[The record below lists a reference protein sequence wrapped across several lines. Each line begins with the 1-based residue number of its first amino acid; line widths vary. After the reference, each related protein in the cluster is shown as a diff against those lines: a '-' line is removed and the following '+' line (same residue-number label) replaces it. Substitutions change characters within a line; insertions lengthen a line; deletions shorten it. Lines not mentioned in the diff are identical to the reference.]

1 MENNSFSISTT
12 TVVEISFIIP
22 CFNEVASIDALY
34 HEIAKTVQINK
45 VNAEII
51 FIDDGSTDGTLEH
64 IICIAQTDARIKYIS
79 FSRNFGHQKAI
90 KAGLNKAIGKAA
102 IMMDADLQ
110 HPVSFIPELI
120 DRWKAG
126 YEIVNT
132 IRIDEKNKGLFKK
145 VTSKLFYTLINFLS
159 EVKIKAGSA
168 DFRLL
173 DRKVIEVLK
182 NCHEEFFFLRGM
194 TSWCGFRSCDV
205 EYQAHKRFAGK
216 TKYSFL
222 KMLSLALCGITSF
235 SIKPLRLAI
244 LFASG
249 FVLLS
254 FLEIIY
260 VIYIVAFTSDSI
272 SGWAS
277 LAILISL
284 LGAAILF
291 TLGIIGEYLG
301 KLFIENKRRP
311 EYVIRMEN

>member
-1 MENNSFSISTT
+1 MLEFKSESTKMENNTFSILTTTT

-22 CFNEVASIDALY
+22 CFNEVASIDVLY

-45 VNAEII
+45 LNAEII

-64 IICIAQTDARIKYIS
+64 IICIAQIDARIKYIS

-102 IMMDADLQ
+102 IVMDADLQ

-120 DRWKAG
+120 DKWKAG

-145 VTSKLFYTLINFLS
+145 VTSKLFYTLINFLP
-159 EVKIKAGSA
+159 EVKIKAGSV

-173 DRKVIEVLK
+173 DRNVIEALK
-182 NCHEEFFFLRGM
+182 KCNEEFFFLRGM

-205 EYQAHKRFAGK
+205 EYQAQKRFAGK

-244 LFASG
+244 LFAGG

-260 VIYIVAFTSDSI
+260 VIYIVAFTSDSFC
-272 SGWAS
+272 SESW
-277 LAILISL
+277 
-284 LGAAILF
+284 
-291 TLGIIGEYLG
+291 
-301 KLFIENKRRP
+301 ENSS
-311 EYVIRMEN
+311 Y